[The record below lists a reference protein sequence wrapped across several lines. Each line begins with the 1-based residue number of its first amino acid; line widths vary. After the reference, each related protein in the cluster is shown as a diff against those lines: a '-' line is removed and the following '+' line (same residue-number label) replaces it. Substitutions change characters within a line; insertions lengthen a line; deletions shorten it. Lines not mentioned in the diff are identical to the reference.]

1 VLAEYLR
8 HYVKEDQTNWDQW
21 VPFATYVYNTTE
33 HTATKFTPYEL
44 LFGHPSVLPSAL
56 KGSPELQYNYDDYVS
71 ELRSRMQTSH
81 QQAYQ
86 NLIRSKN
93 KSKEYYD
100 EATRALKLQVGD
112 KVLLFDE
119 TVRRGRSRKLSAQW
133 IGPYTITEIDKVN
146 ATISRGRKVTKVHV
160 NRLKPFY

>member
-1 VLAEYLR
+1 
-8 HYVKEDQTNWDQW
+8 
-21 VPFATYVYNTTE
+21 
-33 HTATKFTPYEL
+33 
-44 LFGHPSVLPSAL
+44 
-56 KGSPELQYNYDDYVS
+56 
-71 ELRSRMQTSH
+71 MQTSH

-93 KSKEYYD
+93 RSKEYYD
-100 EATRALKLQVGD
+100 EATRALKLHVGD

-133 IGPYTITEIDKVN
+133 IGPYTVTKVDKVN
-146 ATISRGRKVTKVHV
+146 VTIGKGRKPTKVHI

>member
-1 VLAEYLR
+1 
-8 HYVKEDQTNWDQW
+8 
-21 VPFATYVYNTTE
+21 
-33 HTATKFTPYEL
+33 
-44 LFGHPSVLPSAL
+44 
-56 KGSPELQYNYDDYVS
+56 
-71 ELRSRMQTSH
+71 MQTSH

-93 KSKEYYD
+93 RSKEYYD

-133 IGPYTITEIDKVN
+133 IGPYTVTEVDKVN
-146 ATISRGRKVTKVHV
+146 VTIAKGRKPKKVHI
-160 NRLKPFY
+160 NHLRPFY

>member
-1 VLAEYLR
+1 MSCCL
-8 HYVKEDQTNWDQW
+8 DTP
-21 VPFATYVYNTTE
+21 PFT
-33 HTATKFTPYEL
+33 FRI
-44 LFGHPSVLPSAL
+44 
-56 KGSPELQYNYDDYVS
+56 KGIPELQYNYDDYVS

-81 QQAYQ
+81 QQVYQ

-93 KSKEYYD
+93 RSKKYYD

-133 IGPYTITEIDKVN
+133 VGPYTITEIDKVN

-160 NRLKPFY
+160 SRFKPFIDFGAKMVSTACLLCF